1 MNKRT
6 LSLAMSIASFGVVA
20 MSSAQQIVVPGPV
33 DFGGPIGSS
42 LNTVLTGQSPV
53 TTAFVMGSGITVNG
67 GELTEVNT
75 GTFAT
80 EATIRM
86 ENDAYPGIFYAT
98 DLTAATGYTG
108 TYICVAGTVRPWT
121 TNGGNGGTI
130 PVGSAWNLEFYE
142 TFDDGGVGV
151 DETGANID
159 YTINQPPSPPT
170 NTDLGTVTEGNPLV
184 ATINS
189 LAAGEVAWYKFTLAS
204 DVNAASD
211 QWLSI
216 WTGEST
222 LDTEIGLYRPDGTLA
237 NSDDNSGAG
246 NLSAFLYG
254 IMPGDPSSGYD
265 IGTPDAT
272 LLTAGTYYLAVA
284 EFNATF
290 AGDFGVTSTGLGGG
304 PVSLHLSRGTVLYPF
319 NSGLLA
325 GPYDSAGAPGD
336 AGNSV
341 AALGAVAAPFTFGS
355 TLVFS
360 GSGAEVITTTSLSDC
375 RLRIR
380 SSAFPGISAEFQPTT
395 SGALTVTV
403 SGASCVSPGT
413 TLADSGGNL
422 LRGLT
427 IPAGSTMTG
436 EFFETFDNGPG
447 TDSTWT
453 NVQVK
458 IPNGSAIAPG
468 TPPTA
473 TDLGT
478 LTDATLTTTLV
489 ATTAPFAGQVEW
501 YKFTLGSAVSLPGGR
516 FLDIWTTQPGT
527 TGFSSDTVLCL
538 YDANGRYLTYNDD
551 GGGTPSLMSA
561 LSFGGGSDTP
571 TTWTQSNAD
580 LPFNGRS
587 GEGLPAGDY
596 YLAVCQYA
604 ANNRGDG
611 FAVTPPA
618 TTNGGT
624 NVNFR
629 TNLPS
634 SNQTLS
640 GNLILGDTAFSGAST
655 RNIAYTVMQ
664 GTTTLAS
671 GSVTAS
677 ASSSALSIDV
687 PASAT
692 GAAELVLDGSS
703 FLKRKVALTLT
714 GSNQAIGNATMQ
726 NGDVDGTGEVDAADI
741 DQVIAAFGNMGD
753 NVEDVDVSD
762 EVDAADI
769 DIVIANFGGMDD

>member
-20 MSSAQQIVVPGPV
+20 ISSAQQIVVPGPV

-75 GTFAT
+75 GTYAT

-98 DLTAATGYTG
+98 DLTGVGNYTG
-108 TYICVAGTVRPWT
+108 TYICVPGTIRPWT

-142 TFDDGGVGV
+142 TYDDGGVGI
-151 DETGANID
+151 DATGADID
-159 YTINQPPSPPT
+159 YTINQPSTP
-170 NTDLGTVTEGNPLV
+170 TDLGTVTEGNPLV

-189 LAAGEVAWYKFTLAS
+189 LAAGGVAWYSFTLAS
-204 DVNAASD
+204 DVDGSSD

-222 LDTEIGLYRPDGTLA
+222 LDTEIGLYRPDGSLVST
-237 NSDDNSGAG
+237 DDNNGAG

-254 IMPGDPSSGYD
+254 SLPGDPSSGYD
-265 IGTPDAT
+265 LWAADAT
-272 LLTAGTYYLAVA
+272 FLEAGTYYLAVA
-284 EFNATF
+284 EFNTTF
-290 AGDFGVTSTGLGGG
+290 FGDFGVISTGLGGG
-304 PVSLHLSRGTVLYPF
+304 PVSLHLSRGTVLYPV

-360 GSGAEVITTTSLSDC
+360 GSGAEVITTTSLTEC

-380 SSAFPGISAEFQPTT
+380 SSAFPGISAGFQPTT
-395 SGALTVTV
+395 SLSLTETV
-403 SGASCVSPGT
+403 SGASCFSPGI
-413 TLADSGGNL
+413 TLEDSGGNL
-422 LRGLT
+422 LKGLT

-436 EFFETFDNGPG
+436 EFFETFDNGAG
-447 TDSTWT
+447 ADSTWT

-501 YKFTLGSAVSLPGGR
+501 YKFTLGGAVSLPDGR
-516 FLDIWTTQPGT
+516 FLDIWTTQPDT

-538 YDANGRYLTYNDD
+538 YDANGRYLAYNDD
-551 GGGTPSLMSA
+551 GGGTPTFMSA

-571 TTWTQSNAD
+571 TTWTQSNID

-587 GEGLPAGDY
+587 GDGLPAGDY
-596 YLAVCQYA
+596 YLAVCEYPSS
-604 ANNRGDG
+604 NRGDG

-703 FLKRKVALTLT
+703 FLKRVVSINLT

>member
-1 MNKRT
+1 
-6 LSLAMSIASFGVVA
+6 MSIASFGVVA

-33 DFGGPIGSS
+33 DFGGPIGSP

-53 TTAFVMGSGITVNG
+53 TTAFVMGDDITVNG

-86 ENDAYPGIFYAT
+86 ENDAFPGIFYAT
-98 DLTAATGYTG
+98 DLTAATSYTG

-159 YTINQPPSPPT
+159 FVVNPAPT
-170 NTDLGTVTEGNPLV
+170 YSFD
-184 ATINS
+184 
-189 LAAGEVAWYKFTLAS
+189 
-204 DVNAASD
+204 
-211 QWLSI
+211 
-216 WTGEST
+216 
-222 LDTEIGLYRPDGTLA
+222 
-237 NSDDNSGAG
+237 SG
-246 NLSAFLYG
+246 
-254 IMPGDPSSGYD
+254 
-265 IGTPDAT
+265 
-272 LLTAGTYYLAVA
+272 V
-284 EFNATF
+284 
-290 AGDFGVTSTGLGGG
+290 
-304 PVSLHLSRGTVLYPF
+304 
-319 NSGLLA
+319 LA
-325 GPYDSAGAPGD
+325 GPFDSAGAPGD
-336 AGNSV
+336 AANSV
-341 AALGAVAAPFTFGS
+341 AALGSVGTSFIFGQ
-355 TLVFS
+355 TLKFS
-360 GSGAEVITTTSLSDC
+360 GSGAEVISTTSLSDC

-395 SGALTVTV
+395 SASVTATVTN
-403 SGASCVSPGT
+403 ASCVSPGT

-422 LRGLT
+422 LKGLT

-436 EFFETFDNGPG
+436 EFFETFDNGAG
-447 TDSTWT
+447 ADSTWT

-458 IPNGSAIAPG
+458 IQDGSAIAPG

-501 YKFTLGSAVSLPGGR
+501 YKFTLGNAVSLPGGR

-538 YDANGRYLTYNDD
+538 YDANGRYLAYNDD
-551 GGGTPSLMSA
+551 GGGTPTFMSA

-571 TTWTQSNAD
+571 TTWTQTNGD

-587 GEGLPAGDY
+587 GEGLPPGDY
-596 YLAVCQYA
+596 YLAVCQYLSS
-604 ANNRGDG
+604 NRGDG
-611 FAVTPPA
+611 FAITASA
-618 TTNGGT
+618 TANGGT

-762 EVDAADI
+762 EVDAAES